1 GRRCLEL
8 RPDRSRRSLLV
19 HIREH
24 RDQRLFLPAAPLHG
38 GRYHGAIGHIGPA
51 LALPRRGSPQP
62 AALDSSEE
70 CKMKTR
76 MFGALL
82 APVLAFGLAACTVDQ
97 TEEGEMPDVDV
108 EAGQLP
114 QYDVQ
119 PADVDV
125 NWDTTTVRT

>member
-1 GRRCLEL
+1 
-8 RPDRSRRSLLV
+8 
-19 HIREH
+19 
-24 RDQRLFLPAAPLHG
+24 
-38 GRYHGAIGHIGPA
+38 
-51 LALPRRGSPQP
+51 
-62 AALDSSEE
+62 
-70 CKMKTR
+70 MKTR

-125 NWDTTTVRT
+125 NWDTTTVRTPDIDVNAPRDTTPATTTDGR